1 MQQQQLPV
9 PLGWDGWI
17 VLGRESE
24 DSRVAIWN
32 FLRGGLEFVGLAW
45 LVVRENKDGKGTD
58 DVTTEYT

>member
-32 FLRGGLEFVGLAW
+32 FLHGGLGFVGLAW
-45 LVVRENKDGKGTD
+45 LVVRENKDG
-58 DVTTEYT
+58 

>member
-1 MQQQQLPV
+1 MP
-9 PLGWDGWI
+9 
-17 VLGRESE
+17 GRESE
-24 DSRVAIWN
+24 DLRVAIWN